1 MDIKDTQNKIKG
13 TIDEIIKL
21 VTKKMNHT
29 NDTTS
34 SDSIIKNI
42 NHQIYSWEKY
52 VLLYIDL
59 DIQPLTK
66 YDIDIITMILYIF
79 KTCAKII
86 NYQLNNNNYLFM
98 DNYVLKDTNIIR
110 ENIEKINSVYN
121 FKEFVDL
128 NQNLNFKRLS
138 NDEKKVAKIIIEFI
152 DTNIIEYQLNTI
164 IK

>member
-1 MDIKDTQNKIKG
+1 
-13 TIDEIIKL
+13 
-21 VTKKMNHT
+21 
-29 NDTTS
+29 
-34 SDSIIKNI
+34 
-42 NHQIYSWEKY
+42 
-52 VLLYIDL
+52 
-59 DIQPLTK
+59 
-66 YDIDIITMILYIF
+66 
-79 KTCAKII
+79 
-86 NYQLNNNNYLFM
+86 M